1 LVTVAPSR
9 ELVSSVR
16 SAVLISPQFAATSSL
31 LKVDFRRWK
40 LAGGEAG
47 YGLHRDGAAQANGGN
62 PMSRKITSVL
72 AASVAV
78 VALGSF
84 GPAGAA
90 AAERGRHRVD
100 ATHRAHTTYPRHHR
114 HFVRRDL
121 PPFYGYAGA
130 PAGARVEPGYV
141 FVPGYGILGE
151 DCNMPTST
159 CTNEYR
165 DVR

>member
-1 LVTVAPSR
+1 M
-9 ELVSSVR
+9 
-16 SAVLISPQFAATSSL
+16 SP
-31 LKVDFRRWK
+31 
-40 LAGGEAG
+40 
-47 YGLHRDGAAQANGGN
+47 
-62 PMSRKITSVL
+62 KITSVL

-84 GPAGAA
+84 GAVG
-90 AAERGRHRVD
+90 AAERERHHVN
-100 ATHRAHTTYPRHHR
+100 ATDRAHSTYARHHR

-121 PPFYGYAGA
+121 APFYGHAGG
-130 PAGARVEPGYV
+130 PPGARVEPGYV

>member
-1 LVTVAPSR
+1 M
-9 ELVSSVR
+9 
-16 SAVLISPQFAATSSL
+16 SP
-31 LKVDFRRWK
+31 
-40 LAGGEAG
+40 
-47 YGLHRDGAAQANGGN
+47 
-62 PMSRKITSVL
+62 KITLVL

-84 GPAGAA
+84 GAAGAA
-90 AAERGRHRVD
+90 ERDRHHVN
-100 ATHRAHTTYPRHHR
+100 ATHHAHSTYPRRHR

-130 PAGARVEPGYV
+130 PPGARVEPGYV

-151 DCNMPTST
+151 DCNMPTSI

>member
-1 LVTVAPSR
+1 M
-9 ELVSSVR
+9 
-16 SAVLISPQFAATSSL
+16 SP
-31 LKVDFRRWK
+31 
-40 LAGGEAG
+40 
-47 YGLHRDGAAQANGGN
+47 
-62 PMSRKITSVL
+62 KITSVL

-78 VALGSF
+78 VALGPF
-84 GPAGAA
+84 GTAGAGAA
-90 AAERGRHRVD
+90 ERDHDRHHID
-100 ATHRAHTTYPRHHR
+100 ATHPAHSTYPRHHR

-130 PAGARVEPGYV
+130 PPGARVEPGYV